1 MNKNKGGFRQKQ
13 PWKLREHKPSDN
25 KKKKKNS
32 NARVAGYIV
41 GSMALTAGAA
51 VVIPKLMEKLSRKL
65 YDAEIKKP
73 VIDDYE
79 PMIVKREKTAEEH
92 KEANPEEK

>member
-1 MNKNKGGFRQKQ
+1 MNKNKGGFRQ
-13 PWKLREHKPSDN
+13 EHKPSDS

-41 GSMALTAGAA
+41 GSMALMAGAA
-51 VVIPKLMEKLSRKL
+51 VVIPKLMGKLSRKL

-73 VIDDYE
+73 VIDDNYE

>member
-1 MNKNKGGFRQKQ
+1 MNKNKGGFRQ
-13 PWKLREHKPSDN
+13 EHKPSDS

-41 GSMALTAGAA
+41 GSMVLTAGAA
-51 VVIPKLMEKLSRKL
+51 VVIPKLMGKLSRKL

-73 VIDDYE
+73 VIDDDYE

>member
-1 MNKNKGGFRQKQ
+1 MNKNKGGFRQ
-13 PWKLREHKPSDN
+13 EHKPSDS

-51 VVIPKLMEKLSRKL
+51 VVIPKLMGKLSRKL

-73 VIDDYE
+73 VIDDNYE

>member
-1 MNKNKGGFRQKQ
+1 MNKIKGGFRQ
-13 PWKLREHKPSDN
+13 EHKPSDS

-73 VIDDYE
+73 VIDDDYE

>member
-1 MNKNKGGFRQKQ
+1 MNKNKGGFRQ
-13 PWKLREHKPSDN
+13 EHKPSDS

-51 VVIPKLMEKLSRKL
+51 VVIPKLMGKLSRKL

-73 VIDDYE
+73 VIDDNYE
-79 PMIVKREKTAEEH
+79 PMIVKHEKTAEEH

>member
-1 MNKNKGGFRQKQ
+1 MNKNRGGFWQ
-13 PWKLREHKPSDN
+13 EHKPSDS

-51 VVIPKLMEKLSRKL
+51 VVIPKLMGKLSRKL
-65 YDAEIKKP
+65 YDAEIKKT
-73 VIDDYE
+73 VIDDNYE

>member
-1 MNKNKGGFRQKQ
+1 MNKNKGGFRQK
-13 PWKLREHKPSDN
+13 HKPSDS

-51 VVIPKLMEKLSRKL
+51 VVIPKLMGKLSRKL

-73 VIDDYE
+73 VIDDNYE
-79 PMIVKREKTAEEH
+79 PMIVKREKTAEEY

>member
-1 MNKNKGGFRQKQ
+1 M
-13 PWKLREHKPSDN
+13 
-25 KKKKKNS
+25 
-32 NARVAGYIV
+32 
-41 GSMALTAGAA
+41 
-51 VVIPKLMEKLSRKL
+51 IPKLMGKLSGKL

-73 VIDDYE
+73 VIDDDYE

>member
-1 MNKNKGGFRQKQ
+1 MNKNKGGFRQ
-13 PWKLREHKPSDN
+13 EHKPSDS

-51 VVIPKLMEKLSRKL
+51 VVIPKLMGKLSRKL
-65 YDAEIKKP
+65 YDAEIKKT
-73 VIDDYE
+73 VIDDNYE
-79 PMIVKREKTAEEH
+79 PMIVKRKKTAEEH

>member
-1 MNKNKGGFRQKQ
+1 MNKNKRGFRQ
-13 PWKLREHKPSDN
+13 EHKPSN
-25 KKKKKNS
+25 SKKKKKNS

-51 VVIPKLMEKLSRKL
+51 VVIPKLMGKLSRKL
-65 YDAEIKKP
+65 YDAEIKKT
-73 VIDDYE
+73 VIDDDYE

>member
-1 MNKNKGGFRQKQ
+1 MNKNKGGFRQ
-13 PWKLREHKPSDN
+13 EHKPSDS

-41 GSMALTAGAA
+41 GSMALTVGAA
-51 VVIPKLMEKLSRKL
+51 VVIPKLMGKLSRKL

-73 VIDDYE
+73 VIDDNYE
-79 PMIVKREKTAEEH
+79 PMIVTREKTAEEH

>member
-1 MNKNKGGFRQKQ
+1 MGGTEMNKNKGGFRQ
-13 PWKLREHKPSDN
+13 EHKPSDS

-41 GSMALTAGAA
+41 GSMVLTAGAA
-51 VVIPKLMEKLSRKL
+51 VVIPKLMGKLSGKL

-73 VIDDYE
+73 VIDDDYE

>member
-1 MNKNKGGFRQKQ
+1 MNKNKGGFRQ
-13 PWKLREHKPSDN
+13 EHKPSDS

-41 GSMALTAGAA
+41 GSMVLTAGAA
-51 VVIPKLMEKLSRKL
+51 VVIPKLSGKL

-73 VIDDYE
+73 VIDDDYE